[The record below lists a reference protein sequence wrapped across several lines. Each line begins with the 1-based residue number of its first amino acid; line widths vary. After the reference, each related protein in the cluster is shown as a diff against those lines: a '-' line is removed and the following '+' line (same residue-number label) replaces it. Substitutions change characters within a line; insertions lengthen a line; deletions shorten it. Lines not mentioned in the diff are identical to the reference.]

1 MNRPW
6 WGSPLIRA
14 WVGPFRAVVAIAIVV
29 IMGAQP
35 HAQDKGTILFVG
47 SSIFHRW
54 TQLTTQ
60 MAPLPVQNIAF
71 DGAVTDDWNR
81 LVDPSVIPARPKVI
95 AYYCGSN
102 DVDAGDSAVRIV
114 ARIRSFMDRV
124 KTALPQTR
132 VVFVSVNKA
141 PEKRDRWDVVDD
153 INRQMQKYAERNP
166 RVEFVDVNPVLFNA
180 DGTSKVEL
188 FMNDQLHLRPPA
200 YEEFAKILKPV
211 LERAFARPERATAR
225 TWTDATGPK

>member
-1 MNRPW
+1 MTLRFL
-6 WGSPLIRA
+6 GMVLGVLSVLL
-14 WVGPFRAVVAIAIVV
+14 G
-29 IMGAQP
+29 GARTGA
-35 HAQDKGTILFVG
+35 AQNKGTILFVG

-60 MAPLPVQNIAF
+60 MAPLPVTNIAF

-81 LVDPSVIPARPKVI
+81 LIDSRVIPIHPKVI

-102 DVDAGDSAVRIV
+102 DVDAGDAAVRIV
-114 ARIRSFMDRV
+114 ARIRQFVDRV
-124 KTALPQTR
+124 TKALPDTR
-132 VVFVSVNKA
+132 VVFVSLNRA

-153 INRQMQKYAERNP
+153 INRQMQKVADRNP
-166 RVEFVDVNPVLFNA
+166 RVEFVDVNPALMNA
-180 DGTSKVEL
+180 DGTPRAEL

-211 LERAFARPERATAR
+211 LMKALQ
-225 TWTDATGPK
+225 

>member
-1 MNRPW
+1 MSR
-6 WGSPLIRA
+6 R
-14 WVGPFRAVVAIAIVV
+14 VIVV
-29 IMGAQP
+29 LYVLCVLCGGALP
-35 HAQDKGTILFVG
+35 IHAQDKGPVLFVG

-71 DGAVTDDWNR
+71 DGAQTDDWNR
-81 LVDPSVIPARPKVI
+81 LVDSRVIPAKPKVI

-102 DVDAGDSAVRIV
+102 DVDTGDSAVRIV
-114 ARIRSFMDRV
+114 ARIREFMERAT
-124 KTALPQTR
+124 KALPQTR

-153 INRQMQKYAERNP
+153 INRQMQAYATKHP
-166 RVEFVDVNPVLFNA
+166 QVEFVDVNPALFNA
-180 DGTSKVEL
+180 DGTSRTEL

-200 YEEFAKILKPV
+200 YEEFAKIVRPA
-211 LERAFARPERATAR
+211 LERAFSRP
-225 TWTDATGPK
+225 

>member
-1 MNRPW
+1 MTLRIL
-6 WGSPLIRA
+6 GMVLGVLSVLHGGVLA
-14 WVGPFRAVVAIAIVV
+14 
-29 IMGAQP
+29 GAGQN
-35 HAQDKGTILFVG
+35 KGTILFVG

-60 MAPLPVQNIAF
+60 MAPLPVTNIAF

-81 LVDPSVIPARPKVI
+81 LIDSRVIPIHPKVI

-114 ARIRSFMDRV
+114 GRIRLFIDRV
-124 KTALPQTR
+124 TKALPETR
-132 VVFVSVNKA
+132 IVFVSVNRA

-153 INRQMQKYAERNP
+153 INGQMRKYAERNP
-166 RVEFVDVNPVLFNA
+166 RVQFVDVNPALANA
-180 DGTSKVEL
+180 DGSPRMEL

-200 YEEFAKILKPV
+200 YEAFAKILKPV
-211 LERAFARPERATAR
+211 LERVFVERPS
-225 TWTDATGPK
+225 

>member
-1 MNRPW
+1 MSESCAPPRTRRTLSVFRVVRRATLL
-6 WGSPLIRA
+6 GSPLLC
-14 WVGPFRAVVAIAIVV
+14 VVLLAGVA
-29 IMGAQP
+29 
-35 HAQDKGTILFVG
+35 HTQDKGTILFVG

-71 DGAVTDDWNR
+71 DGAQTDDWNR
-81 LVDPSVIPARPKVI
+81 IIDSRVIPARPKVI

-114 ARIRSFMDRV
+114 ARIREFMERV
-124 KTALPQTR
+124 TKALPQTR

-153 INRQMQKYAERNP
+153 INRQIQKYAERNP

-188 FMNDQLHLRPPA
+188 FMNDQLHLRPAA

-211 LERAFARPERATAR
+211 LERAFSRP
-225 TWTDATGPK
+225 